1 MMTSP
6 NTPSSLIAKL
16 RTCMKREKIDAWIEV
31 SSDPHLSSYVPEHWR
46 GMNALSGFSGSTGWL
61 VVTAEWAGLWVDSRY
76 WGQAE
81 RELAG
86 SGIEMMKLQPGAD
99 LPYIQYLSQT
109 LAENAVVAMNGAV
122 VSMNQARK
130 IEEMLAKR
138 ELIFQTHGDLLP
150 DVWETRPPVPNAPIY
165 AHAPT
170 YAMGTCAQKLSDIRE
185 AMREKGAQWHAFS
198 TLDDIAHTLNLRGSD
213 IPCNPVFVSHLLVGE
228 NAATLFVMT
237 EKISAEL
244 VKTLANDGV
253 AIAPYDAIFDA
264 LGQLQDETIWIDPQR
279 FSIRLRQCFTS
290 SMHVFEAA
298 NYMAITKS
306 RKTPEAWAHIRETMV
321 LDGAALCR
329 FFSALEMALGD
340 PSQSIMELDIHARVT
355 AEREKHESFVSPSF
369 NTISAFNE
377 NAALPHYSAS
387 LDANAVIEGN
397 GLLLIDSG
405 GQYWGGTTDITR
417 VMPVGEISNAQKSD
431 FTLVLKGLIALSSA
445 SFPQGIP
452 APMLDA
458 IARAPIWSESL
469 DYGHGTGHGVGYFL
483 SVHEGPQ
490 SISYRA
496 PVNAAMAMEVGM
508 VTSIEPGIYRPQAWG
523 IRIENL
529 VLNQAADKNEFGTFL
544 RFETLTLCPIDT
556 RCINSALLSEA
567 EVAWLNAYHEEVRMR
582 LMPHVDGDAA
592 AWLQTR
598 TMPI

>member
-1 MMTSP
+1 MMTSANP
-6 NTPSSLIAKL
+6 PSSFIAKL

-31 SSDPHLSSYVPEHWR
+31 SSDPHLSSYVAEHWR
-46 GMNALSGFSGSTGWL
+46 GMNALSGFGGSTGWL

-213 IPCNPVFVSHLLVGE
+213 IPCNPVFVSHLLIGE
-228 NAATLFVMT
+228 NAATLFVT
-237 EKISAEL
+237 AEKISAEL
-244 VKTLANDGV
+244 VKILADDGV

-279 FSIRLRQCFTS
+279 FSIRLRQCFAS
-290 SMHVFEAA
+290 SMHVLEAA

-329 FFSALEMALGD
+329 FFSALELSLGD
-340 PSQSIMELDIHARVT
+340 PNQSITELDIHARVT

-387 LDANAVIEGN
+387 LDANTVIEGN

-417 VMPVGEISNAQKSD
+417 VMPVGEILNAQKSD

-496 PVNAAMAMEVGM
+496 PVNAAMAMEAGM

-556 RCINSALLSEA
+556 RCINRALLSEA

-582 LMPHVDGDAA
+582 LMPYVDGDAA